1 MMRKETYEKLVK
13 GVSCEVEKILIE
25 NTKSQQIHIEIDVE
39 IGEVPTLSFEV
50 KNRFPEIEGWYN
62 G

>member
-50 KNRFPEIEGWYN
+50 KNRFPEIEG
-62 G
+62 

>member
-1 MMRKETYEKLVK
+1 MRKEMYEKLVK

-39 IGEVPTLSFEV
+39 VGEVPILSFEV
-50 KNRFPEIEGWYN
+50 KNRFPEIKG
-62 G
+62 